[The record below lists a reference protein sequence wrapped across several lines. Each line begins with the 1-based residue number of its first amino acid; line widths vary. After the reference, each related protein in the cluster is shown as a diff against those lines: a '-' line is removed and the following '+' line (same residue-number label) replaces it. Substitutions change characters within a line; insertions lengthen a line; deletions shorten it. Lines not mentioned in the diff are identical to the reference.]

1 MTDRIKKLAK
11 PTAIILA
18 IGFAY
23 LLIHEL
29 TGLSLF
35 CPIYKVFGLYCPG
48 CGTSR
53 IFFHM
58 ARFEFLEAFK
68 SNCVV
73 FCMLPIALIMALYH
87 AYRYLRCGSAPLSK
101 AEHILL
107 YTAIGILIVFGIV
120 RNIWRV
126 DFLVPS

>member
-11 PTAIILA
+11 PTAILLA

-29 TGLSLF
+29 TGFALF
-35 CPIYKVFGLYCPG
+35 CPFKKFLGVYCPG

-53 IFFHM
+53 IFFHLGH
-58 ARFEFLEAFK
+58 FEILEAFK

-73 FCMLPIALIMALYH
+73 FCMLPIGLIMALYH
-87 AYRYLRCGSAPLSK
+87 AYRYIRYGSAPLSK
-101 AEHILL
+101 FEHILI
-107 YTAIGILIVFGIV
+107 YTAIGILIVFGVV
-120 RNIWRV
+120 RNIWQV